1 METAQRIDYAF
12 RAFWAERGVTGME
25 SLKIMSKVC
34 RMYALRFLLLVAKT
48 FIAVNSIK
56 AIFNAIHRHNPKRP
70 EFVVWLVPS
79 LTILDQTVK
88 ALSDINHPYRQQL
101 NLQFRNR
108 VCIYQK
114 KICCKAQAFHST
126 QFKVSCPLWS

>member
-25 SLKIMSKVC
+25 SYKNNVKGVPHVCAKVPT
-34 RMYALRFLLLVAKT
+34 AGGKT